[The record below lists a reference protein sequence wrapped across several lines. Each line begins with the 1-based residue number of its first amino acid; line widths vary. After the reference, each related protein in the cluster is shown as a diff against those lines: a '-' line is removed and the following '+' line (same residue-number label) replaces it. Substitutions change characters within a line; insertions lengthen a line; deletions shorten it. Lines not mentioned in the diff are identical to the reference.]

1 MCIKFPI
8 TFFKEL
14 EQIIL
19 KWNNKRPIT
28 AKAILRKNKKG
39 GGIRFPDFRQHYK
52 TTVIKIVWYWHGNI
66 RMDQWNRT
74 VSCSVA
80 KS

>member
-1 MCIKFPI
+1 MFIKFPI

-39 GGIRFPDFRQHYK
+39 GGIPFPDFRQHYK
-52 TTVIKIVWYWHGNI
+52 TTVIKIVWYWHRHI
-66 RMDQWNRT
+66 DMDQWNRT